1 MKFVRAS
8 GVPSGELQEPTKA
21 QRGGKVQSGE
31 PHIASGTE
39 PSVNGR
45 NPGRVRA
52 WDYQERARPVQNYIN
67 PCWRVLRKAGRAP
80 DVQG

>member
-8 GVPSGELQEPTKA
+8 GVPSGELQEPAKA

-31 PHIASGTE
+31 PHIPSGTE

-45 NPGRVRA
+45 NPGRVSA
-52 WDYQERARPVQNYIN
+52 W
-67 PCWRVLRKAGRAP
+67 GHH
-80 DVQG
+80 QGDGVESRHAAESYMRNVNG